1 MAAAVHSEA
10 CHQSLRDFVARSDAA
25 HRPRRLFCRAVRTNK
40 LTMPRRASRH
50 SRTRGAELRVRAAS
64 KVRFC
69 WLVLCFA
76 HANGGPDGA
85 DGRRC
90 DALGRAE
97 AEGLTL
103 HGLARVLHRG
113 GESGQRAVGR
123 SNRDLRVRIR
133 AGELGD
139 DRDRQFLQRH
149 ASPALGHYQC

>member
-1 MAAAVHSEA
+1 M
-10 CHQSLRDFVARSDAA
+10 
-25 HRPRRLFCRAVRTNK
+25 
-40 LTMPRRASRH
+40 
-50 SRTRGAELRVRAAS
+50 
-64 KVRFC
+64 
-69 WLVLCFA
+69 CFA
-76 HANGGPDGA
+76 LRTQPAAPTA
-85 DGRRC
+85 LTDGRRC

-149 ASPALGHYQC
+149 SGLVCVGALPTSAESAPVRRQ